1 MFANSSSSS
10 YFLLAIEER
19 MPLVCVDI
27 FFALDLPFLLFDWL
41 DVFSISSS
49 PALEQPHELTPIVF
63 ISKNLLI
70 KIKQ

>member
-1 MFANSSSSS
+1 
-10 YFLLAIEER
+10 
-19 MPLVCVDI
+19 MPLVCVDN
-27 FFALDLPFLLFDWL
+27 FLELDLPFLLFDWL
-41 DVFSISSS
+41 DVFSKSSS